1 MERLLGALLPPA
13 YTVPKLTELSEQKAA
28 ADRLSQTLADVH
40 DEELVEEFKGSSSGT
55 GKARRID
62 VNALRAGREMLEQC
76 GL

>member
-40 DEELVEEFKGSSSGT
+40 EEELVEGYQGQFVGHGKG
-55 GKARRID
+55 A
-62 VNALRAGREMLEQC
+62 AH
-76 GL
+76 